1 IEAIPKGQIEAARS
15 VGLSVGQTARFVT
28 LPQAVRIV
36 LPPLG
41 NEFIAMLKDTALLSV
56 IGVGDVT
63 QKARELGAATLNL
76 FPPYNSA
83 AVRDIVLTLAAS
95 RLLKSL
101 GRRSA
106 WTRCAGS
113 STLGWTP
120 RTARRPAPRSTSR
133 PSPTTSRSSGRT
145 CYLAPTS

>member
-1 IEAIPKGQIEAARS
+1 MAEIFRAGIEAIPKGQIEAARS

-83 AVRDIVLTLAAS
+83 AVLYIVLTLAAS
-95 RLLKSL
+95 SLLKSL
-101 GRRSA
+101 ERRTA
-106 WTRCAGS
+106 WTR
-113 STLGWTP
+113 
-120 RTARRPAPRSTSR
+120 
-133 PSPTTSRSSGRT
+133 
-145 CYLAPTS
+145 